1 MKRSSRR
8 VEYEKKKKKK
18 SNKKTVDCVKSMSQ
32 VSDVSHWERLPPE
45 LIELITEWL
54 LRTFLNWRDVINLF
68 ATSLSLYASG
78 MRIRPQMEEIEKKC
92 RVRNAA
98 LFYTTLHSEY
108 VRNMERMQFADRLQA
123 GIDSIIK
130 WMKMRFEEGISG
142 K

>member
-8 VEYEKKKKKK
+8 VEYEKKK
-18 SNKKTVDCVKSMSQ
+18 SNKKTVDCVKPVSE

-45 LIELITEWL
+45 LIGLITEWL
-54 LRTFLNWRDVINLF
+54 LRTFLNWRDVINFF
-68 ATSLSLYASG
+68 ATSVSLYASG
-78 MRIRPQMEEIEKKC
+78 MELRPRMEEIEKKC

-108 VRNMERMQFADRLQA
+108 VRNMERMQFADRLEA
-123 GIDSIIK
+123 GIGAIIK
-130 WMKMRFEEGISG
+130 WMKMRFEEGISD